1 MPNFSLYLLTKEG
14 FGQTSYIFTE
24 EFKRKAGYFF
34 TENYKTSY
42 LLTEEFK
49 RRAAYFFTPSYKT
62 SYIFTEEFKRKAVYF
77 LTSSFITRYFLTE
90 ELGIPDFD
98 NICHYPKELDILR
111 QKASLLI
118 WDEVKDIFHD
128 SLAKEGWGKPD
139 TGGYYAAG
147 NVRVLLDY
155 LSSIWMERDNDSK
168 SGLVRTSDFYYNKYN
183 INDIIVNFRNCDINI
198 KPIVALFD
206 LNSYTVQDDSWPN
219 YFVIN
224 NILNPPTEEGMP
236 TLKQYTDIFTL
247 DGDVMPES
255 GQSKYP
261 INNAQVNFPLTKQ
274 LKYLTNFS
282 INGSDYIGYVDY
294 NYTTVTYDPP
304 QLNGYTITSS
314 DTVTITYWYEE

>member
-1 MPNFSLYLLTKEG
+1 MGNFSLYLLTTSK
-14 FGQTSYIFTE
+14 FGKTCYFVVE
-24 EFKRKAGYFF
+24 DFKKNASYFF
-34 TENYKTSY
+34 TQNHKGTYVV
-42 LLTEEFK
+42 TEDFK
-49 RRAAYFFTPSYKT
+49 KKAAYFFTTSFRASYV
-62 SYIFTEEFKRKAVYF
+62 ITEDFKKKAAYF
-77 LTSSFITRYFLTE
+77 LTSAFISRYFLTE
-90 ELGIPDFD
+90 DLEIGGFD

-118 WDEVKDIFHD
+118 WDEVKDILHD

-255 GQSKYP
+255 GQSKYR

-294 NYTTVTYDPP
+294 NYTTVTYSPSIV
-304 QLNGYTITSS
+304 NGYTITNS